1 MAQQESIFE
10 QTIREFI
17 KAVGGVENVKN
28 AFNCASRFR
37 FTVNDKSKIDIQL
50 LKNIHLSKGLNI
62 SGEQY
67 QLIFGPGTVNKVMDY
82 YNKYLLSSGGLA
94 QKTSDNVQQKQLAFG
109 QKPKALSW
117 NKDVRD

>member
-37 FTVNDKSKIDIQL
+37 FTVNDKSK
-50 LKNIHLSKGLNI
+50 
-62 SGEQY
+62 
-67 QLIFGPGTVNKVMDY
+67 
-82 YNKYLLSSGGLA
+82 
-94 QKTSDNVQQKQLAFG
+94 
-109 QKPKALSW
+109 
-117 NKDVRD
+117 